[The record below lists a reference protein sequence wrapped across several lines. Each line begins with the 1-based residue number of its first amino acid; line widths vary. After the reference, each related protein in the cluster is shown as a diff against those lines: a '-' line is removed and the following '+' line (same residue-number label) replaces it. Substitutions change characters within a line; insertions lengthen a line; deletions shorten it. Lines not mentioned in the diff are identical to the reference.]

1 MTNGCSNMTAAALAA
16 GYIKLAK
23 PLSQTPPKLVRQ
35 TNRLSWQTE
44 LALNKFVV
52 VSNSSVLAFDRDIIL
67 NGKEVPCPPEHTI
80 LVDVGLGLVKVS
92 ADTPRVAR
100 KI

>member
-23 PLSQTPPKLVRQ
+23 PLSQHPTPPKLVRQ
-35 TNRLSWQTE
+35 TNRLSWQAE
-44 LALNKFVV
+44 LALNKIVV

-67 NGKEVPCPPEHTI
+67 NGKEVLCPPEHTI
-80 LVDVGLGLVKVS
+80 LVDLS
-92 ADTPRVAR
+92 
-100 KI
+100 